1 MLQAIR
7 LNPDNRDAVALKDQ
21 LLIATGGERE
31 DVLSSDDQRLLR
43 EAEAKYLA
51 GRCFEA
57 LASIEQLL
65 RKSSNQRNQEIL
77 DLAKR
82 VRAKTG

>member
-1 MLQAIR
+1 
-7 LNPDNRDAVALKDQ
+7 
-21 LLIATGGERE
+21 LIATGGERE

-51 GRCFEA
+51 GRYFEA
-57 LASIEQLL
+57 LAIIEQLL